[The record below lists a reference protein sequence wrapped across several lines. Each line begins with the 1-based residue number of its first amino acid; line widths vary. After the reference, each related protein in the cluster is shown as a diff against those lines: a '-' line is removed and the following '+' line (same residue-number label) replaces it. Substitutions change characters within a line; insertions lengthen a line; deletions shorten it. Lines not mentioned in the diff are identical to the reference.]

1 MPKKVAL
8 VNNFVMILGAVH
20 NACTFKNGNNSSMNL
35 DIVVAFTLALAGLH
49 VFHFTTSWDITF
61 APLLP
66 THSSNTGH
74 KPCNACKEEKSQMQK
89 EVRHCCISLCRTAV

>member
-20 NACTFKNGNNSSMNL
+20 NACTYKKGNNSSMNL

-49 VFHFTTSWDITF
+49 VFFI
-61 APLLP
+61 
-66 THSSNTGH
+66 
-74 KPCNACKEEKSQMQK
+74 
-89 EVRHCCISLCRTAV
+89 